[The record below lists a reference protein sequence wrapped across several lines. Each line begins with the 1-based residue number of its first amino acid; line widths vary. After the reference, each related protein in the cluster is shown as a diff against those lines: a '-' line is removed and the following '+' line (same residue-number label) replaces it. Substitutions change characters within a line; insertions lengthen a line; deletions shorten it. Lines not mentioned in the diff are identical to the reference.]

1 MKQPREEF
9 PVFAQ
14 KIRAEGYPELA
25 AKLRTDRPGRVV
37 GRASTGFTLKMQ
49 RRKKGCES
57 KGQE

>member
-14 KIRAEGYPELA
+14 RIRAEGYPELA

-37 GRASTGFTLKMQ
+37 GRTSEGEK
-49 RRKKGCES
+49 
-57 KGQE
+57 

>member
-14 KIRAEGYPELA
+14 RIRAEGYPELA

-37 GRASTGFTLKMQ
+37 GRTSEGEKMKSET
-49 RRKKGCES
+49 RRHSMKGR
-57 KGQE
+57 K